1 MLDTPFFKTRT
12 MRIWHATAGPTEDGA
27 NIDAELQ
34 PYLDGSKQPP
44 IPAYFIG
51 AYGRNSASAV
61 QQLQQSGEGSPVLR
75 YLGRSGLTSVHG
87 LNVAFLDGTYSSL
100 QYTQGVPEQ
109 GSAACRH
116 FTQVG
121 LVISLPCPTSSSGS
135 ALHAVHLLL
144 CRSPRTPE
152 RKAGWLHVNLHAIC
166 AW

>member
-1 MLDTPFFKTRT
+1 
-12 MRIWHATAGPTEDGA
+12 MRVWYATAGPTEDRA
-27 NIDAELQ
+27 DTDAELE

-44 IPAYFIG
+44 IPTYFIG
-51 AYGRNSASAV
+51 AYGRGSDSAV
-61 QQLQQSGEGSPVLR
+61 QHIQQSDEGSPGLT

-121 LVISLPCPTSSSGS
+121 LVICLPCPYIFLCLS
-135 ALHAVHLLL
+135 AT
-144 CRSPRTPE
+144 CRSLASLSQPQDS
-152 RKAGWLHVNLHAIC
+152 
-166 AW
+166 

>member
-1 MLDTPFFKTRT
+1 MPFFKTRT

-27 NIDAELQ
+27 DIDAELQ

-44 IPAYFIG
+44 IPTYFIG

-135 ALHAVHLLL
+135 APNAVHLLL
-144 CRSPRTPE
+144 CHSPRTPE
-152 RKAGWLHVNLHAIC
+152 QKAGWLHVNLHAIC